1 MNINEQRRIS
11 QMIGNRRVFEMS
23 PQEYQMPITKEVGK
37 MCKHRLERRW
47 YRRLVELNIL
57 IIVATIILFFRS
69 LDEIGQYFND
79 LSSQVEE
86 TYQESE
92 DYDGDSEYV
101 TDLNSDELELPL
113 GLELLLTGIFTCI
126 AFVVGLY
133 AYFALYKTNSVRITE
148 RNFPEVYYTID
159 FYSKKLGIKTPKAY
173 IMQQNGVLN
182 AFSTFLIRKQWIMIN
197 AEVFEVAYRE
207 HQDKQALNF
216 IIAHELAHI
225 YYKHSTFLYNL
236 CILFSKAIPIVGT
249 NASRAREYSCD
260 RLAQRLTGSDG
271 LDSMLMLTIDRHLY
285 KMVDKNDYLYE
296 MSQQRGF
303 FVWLMNLLSTHPIM
317 SKRVIALVEGRG
329 SGALY

>member
-1 MNINEQRRIS
+1 
-11 QMIGNRRVFEMS
+11 MS

-92 DYDGDSEYV
+92 DHDGDSEYV

-148 RNFPEVYYTID
+148 RNFPEVYYAID

-225 YYKHSTFLYNL
+225 YYKHSTFFYNL

-271 LDSMLMLTIDRHLY
+271 VDSMLMLTIDRHLY

>member
-11 QMIGNRRVFEMS
+11 QIIGNRRVFEMS

-92 DYDGDSEYV
+92 DHDGDSEYV

-148 RNFPEVYYTID
+148 RNFPEVYYAID

-225 YYKHSTFLYNL
+225 YYKHSTFFYNL

-271 LDSMLMLTIDRHLY
+271 VDSMLMLTIDRHLY

>member
-101 TDLNSDELELPL
+101 TDMNSDELELPL

-225 YYKHSTFLYNL
+225 YYKHSTFFYNL

-271 LDSMLMLTIDRHLY
+271 VDSMLMLTIDRHLY